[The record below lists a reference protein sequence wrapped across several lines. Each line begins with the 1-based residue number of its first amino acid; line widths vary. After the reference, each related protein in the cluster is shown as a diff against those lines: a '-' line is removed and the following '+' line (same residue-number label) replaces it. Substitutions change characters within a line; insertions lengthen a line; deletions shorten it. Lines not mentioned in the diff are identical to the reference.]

1 MVLRVENLVARNL
14 APLLY
19 YALDQKTKGNEA
31 ICSTYFWRK
40 TSLEVDSSCR
50 TIAIRD
56 DEAITYRNCF
66 GFAKRAAFNIESWFV
81 SSVFVSNNMNDISLL
96 DVSLLVRWSTKV
108 GVYRLHRTG
117 WWDSLKYQFF
127 SSFIALYLLLY
138 SNNIRETRVVQEFF
152 LLSMKFIQNTNPTYY
167 VNSCLKIA

>member
-127 SSFIALYLLLY
+127 PPSLHYIFCFTPIIYER
-138 SNNIRETRVVQEFF
+138 RELSKNFF
-152 LLSMKFIQNTNPTYY
+152 Y
-167 VNSCLKIA
+167 

>member
-40 TSLEVDSSCR
+40 TSLEVDSCR

-127 SSFIALYLLLY
+127 SSFMHYIFCFTPIIYER
-138 SNNIRETRVVQEFF
+138 RELSKNFF
-152 LLSMKFIQNTNPTYY
+152 MKHEIHSKY
-167 VNSCLKIA
+167 